1 MAGSGRRAVASV
13 LAGAVLAGG
22 LSGCVSTQHKNA
34 RAKLVAARTVD
45 GRRPLRITARS
56 RDVRVLGVQL
66 VRAGRRG
73 AVVVTLRNAGAQG
86 VSDVPIAVGVR
97 APGGRR
103 VPLNGGHGLE
113 WFQTHVPAIAAGARA
128 VWVFVPRRTPPAG
141 RPWAVAGRG
150 RAVAVVPSVTARV
163 HGRAAHG
170 AVRVT
175 LVNGSDIPQYG
186 LQVYAL
192 ARAHGRIVAAG
203 VGSVRHLGSRGQ
215 AGAPVALVGTPGRHT
230 IRIQASATIFE

>member
-1 MAGSGRRAVASV
+1 MAGSGRRAVAGV
-13 LAGAVLAGG
+13 LAGAVLAGS

-45 GRRPLRITARS
+45 GRRPLRIASRA
-56 RDVRVLGVQL
+56 RDVRALGVQL

-73 AVVVTLRNAGAQG
+73 AVVVTLRNAGARA
-86 VSDVPIAVGVR
+86 VTDVPISVGVQ
-97 APGGRR
+97 ASGGHR
-103 VPLNGGHGLE
+103 VALNGGHGLE

-150 RAVAVVPSVTARV
+150 RAVATVPSVAAMV

-170 AVRVT
+170 ALRVT
-175 LVNGSDIPQYG
+175 LVNDSDIPQYG

-192 ARAHGRIVAAG
+192 ARAHGRVVAAG
-203 VGSVRHLGSRGQ
+203 VGSVRHLGSRGR
-215 AGAPVALVGTPGRHT
+215 AGARVALVGSPGRHT
-230 IRIQASATIFE
+230 IHIQAAATIFE